1 MKHNRRKLLSGLGS
15 IIALP
20 YFESLGFSDTNQIY
34 KNLVIVF
41 SPNGM
46 NMDCWNLKQDAG
58 PIKDLSPTL
67 LAFKEHQSDIVVCNG
82 LAQTKARANGDGG
95 GDHARS
101 MSTFLTGVQIK
112 KTDGSNI
119 SAGISADQIA
129 ANFFKQYYRIPS
141 LQIGIE
147 SGKTAGNCDSGYS
160 CAYSSTI
167 SWANPQLPL
176 PVDNH
181 PQNIFNRI
189 YGSKLNSQ
197 TIEQYRSII
206 DFSLSQVNRL
216 KKDMNGSDK
225 RKLEEYLNSVREIER
240 KIELEKQVPKISEN
254 IKDLFNDKPDL
265 FSNHSKILIDLIVLA
280 LQTNSTKI
288 VTLTL
293 GNEGSNRSYKEI
305 QVDEGHHELSHH
317 QNNIEKLDK
326 IARINKLHSEQVAY
340 LFTKL
345 KQAKIFDNTIVSYGC
360 GIEDGN
366 SHKHHDLPILVAGGG
381 IKGNQYKVFDQETP
395 LNNLWLGLLN
405 HIGIPMNNTVL
416 GDSNFMID
424 LNQA

>member
-1 MKHNRRKLLSGLGS
+1 MRYNRRKLLSGLGS
-15 IIALP
+15 IIAIP
-20 YFESLGFSDTNQIY
+20 YFESLGFSDTYQAH

-206 DFSLSQVNRL
+206 DFSLSQVNKL

-280 LQTNSTKI
+280 LQTNCTKI